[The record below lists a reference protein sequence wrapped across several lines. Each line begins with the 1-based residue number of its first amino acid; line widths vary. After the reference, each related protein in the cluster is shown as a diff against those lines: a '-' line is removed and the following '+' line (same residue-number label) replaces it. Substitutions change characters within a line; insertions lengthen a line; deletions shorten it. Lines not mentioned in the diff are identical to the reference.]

1 MDIGPLELGDYL
13 GILLVNSIYL
23 AISHLVFDVLIYDNF
38 QQLVQYLLR
47 QILFAH
53 CRFEAIYSLHFTYN
67 YGIIIVTELM
77 NDYAGAKS
85 GWDTF
90 AVQSCIW
97 GGCCE
102 WCYISGA
109 FQCNPK
115 LWPQP
120 HRLFNSF
127 ALFGQFLVFIC
138 RKHNAWSV
146 GKCFSSSNS
155 LMHASYWI
163 IDKMYVNAEHAHKYL
178 YGLFAM
184 V

>member
-1 MDIGPLELGDYL
+1 MIISSNWCNICCDRFCLHIAGLKQY
-13 GILLVNSIYL
+13 ILYIFLTTKV
-23 AISHLVFDVLIYDNF
+23 
-38 QQLVQYLLR
+38 
-47 QILFAH
+47 
-53 CRFEAIYSLHFTYN
+53 SL
-67 YGIIIVTELM
+67 IVTELM

-97 GGCCE
+97 GRCCE

-120 HRLFNSF
+120 HRPFNSF

-146 GKCFSSSNS
+146 GKCFSPSNS
-155 LMHASYWI
+155 VMHASYWI
-163 IDKMYVNAEHAHKYL
+163 IDKIYINTEHACT
-178 YGLFAM
+178 
-184 V
+184 